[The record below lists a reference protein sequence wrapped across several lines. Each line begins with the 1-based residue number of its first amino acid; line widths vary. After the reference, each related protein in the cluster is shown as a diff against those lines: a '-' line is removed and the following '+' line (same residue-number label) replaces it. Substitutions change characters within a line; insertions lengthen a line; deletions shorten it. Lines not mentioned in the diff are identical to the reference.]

1 MVSQIGPAGRI
12 PAAGGVIGERPVAPT
27 AVALGDQ
34 AGRRKLGDR
43 IALAVLI
50 LLAIVWLVPLAW
62 AVATALKPEAETT
75 NIPVEWIASTVTVEA
90 FRAVLSAG
98 NLPRWYFNSFVTA
111 AAITAITVLL
121 SSLAAFGFS
130 RTRFRGKNVLFW
142 LILAGIMVPGQI
154 LIVPLFTQMQWFRM
168 VDTYWGIILP
178 QVASPIAVFIFKQ
191 FFDGIPRDLEE
202 AATLDGASRLRV
214 YWQIWMPLA
223 RSAIAA
229 VAIFTFVGAWNNFL
243 WPFIVTTD
251 PGLMT
256 LPVGL
261 SQVQTSYGIRYAQI
275 MASAVLGGLPLLIVF
290 LFFQRQ
296 IVQGIA
302 GTGIKG

>member
-1 MVSQIGPAGRI
+1 MASQVGPAGRI
-12 PAAGGVIGERPVAPT
+12 PGVGGVIGERPVAST
-27 AVALGDQ
+27 ADALEDQ
-34 AGRRKLGDR
+34 AGRGRRADWLALGV
-43 IALAVLI
+43 LAVL
-50 LLAIVWLVPLAW
+50 AAVWLVPLAW

-75 NIPVEWIASTVTVEA
+75 TIPVEWIASTITLEG
-90 FRAVLSAG
+90 FRSTLGSG
-98 NLPRWYFNSFVTA
+98 NLPRWFFNSLITA
-111 AAITAITVLL
+111 SAVTAITVLL

-154 LIVPLFTQMQWFRM
+154 LIIPLFTEMQALRL
-168 VDTYWGIILP
+168 VDSYWGIILP
-178 QVASPIAVFIFKQ
+178 QVASPVAVFIFKQ

-251 PGLMT
+251 PNLMT

-275 MASAVLGGLPLLIVF
+275 MASAVLAGLPLLVVF